1 MSFRLLSPELK
12 EVRHLVLAVLAV
24 SCIHNLIPKGLALR
38 ERISRWILVR
48 LRKTERDQNRCA
60 MFRDSVTLPSQDR
73 PCRVSRNSR
82 PCRYLKPW
90 EVLAAYRSTLAFTPA
105 SPEIVDQLW
114 AVWFFSFDQDD
125 FVGTL
130 RRYIVIIS
138 PTSNYFLG
146 PWPIASMYIW
156 YIC

>member
-1 MSFRLLSPELK
+1 MSFRLLSLELQ
-12 EVRHLVLAVLAV
+12 EVRHLVLAV

-48 LRKTERDQNRCA
+48 LHKTERDQNHGSA

-73 PCRVSRNSR
+73 PCRRIPAPQVF
-82 PCRYLKPW
+82 
-90 EVLAAYRSTLAFTPA
+90 EAVRSSSSLSIYIGLTPA

-138 PTSNYFLG
+138 PTSNFSRSMMPYGSKYLLRKCLG
-146 PWPIASMYIW
+146 
-156 YIC
+156 